1 MVLRAPIVVHALW
14 VCVLLVLLKAASP
27 SSQRCLAGFTGT
39 NCTIDIDDCDN
50 NNCSGNG
57 NCSDR
62 VNGYLCQCNEG
73 FYGINCEINTGP
85 CSPNPCGNNGSCSVK
100 ESLIQCNCTPDYEGE
115 RCETEKPRKIFTID
129 LTMDRVFDPRY
140 AKLSDPVTLGLTV
153 DLTDIFQPFF
163 RDTFEGFVSIEFLK
177 FSSGSLRV
185 TFEVTFAASSRINET
200 AILEALTK
208 ANSTSQLRFESFT
221 TVAVNNNLRTSPP
234 NLEDTTPTE
243 SPEVPPWVIA
253 LAVSSVII
261 IALVVIAIFLLAKIR
276 EEKKVTKELGVVFE
290 STGSSW
296 ESKIMQQ
303 INTRPTH
310 YGENHN

>member
-1 MVLRAPIVVHALW
+1 MVHALW
-14 VCVLLVLLKAASP
+14 FCVLVVLLKAASTR
-27 SSQRCLAGFTGT
+27 SQGCPAGFTGT
-39 NCTIDIDDCDN
+39 NCTTDIDDCVN

-62 VNGYLCQCNEG
+62 VDGYFCQCNEG

-85 CSPNPCGNNGSCSVK
+85 CSPNPCGNNGTCSA
-100 ESLIQCNCTPDYEGE
+100 EEALIQCSCTPDYEGE

-129 LTMDRVFDPRY
+129 LSMDRTFDPRY
-140 AKLSDPVTLGLTV
+140 ANLNDPFTLGLTV

-177 FSSGSLRV
+177 FSPGSLGV

-200 AILEALTK
+200 AILEELTR

-221 TVAVNNNLRTSPP
+221 TVAVNNNLRTSPSDP
-234 NLEDTTPTE
+234 EYIFPTE

-261 IALVVIAIFLLAKIR
+261 ITLVVIAIVLLAKIR
-276 EEKKVTKELGVVFE
+276 EEKKVTKDLGVVFDA
-290 STGSSW
+290 TGSSW
-296 ESKIMQQ
+296 ESKIMQR
-303 INTRPTH
+303 INTVPTH
-310 YGENHN
+310 YGEDHN